1 MRIAQQFAA
10 FPLRIGPSKIDRRG
24 VFALSGIP
32 ARRKVVEYTGEKI
45 RVAVAIRRT
54 RRILF
59 HSKGPKR
66 LYLARLNRFWV
77 IDGAVGGCGA
87 EFINH
92 CCDPN
97 LFPKKVRGR
106 MAFFSKRRIRK
117 GQELTIDYSF
127 GPSPKPVAC
136 RCGARKCRGTIN
148 RLK

>member
-1 MRIAQQFAA
+1 MKIAAQFAA

-24 VFALSGIP
+24 VFAESGIP

-59 HSKGPKR
+59 RSRGPKR

-97 LFPKKVRGR
+97 LFPRRVRGR
-106 MAFFSKRRIRK
+106 MAFFSKKPIRK

-127 GPSPKPVAC
+127 GPSPKPVTC
-136 RCGARKCRGTIN
+136 RCGSRKCRGTIN

>member
-1 MRIAQQFAA
+1 MKIAPQFAA

-24 VFALSGIP
+24 VFAESGIP

-59 HSKGPKR
+59 HGRGPKR

-106 MAFFSKRRIRK
+106 MAFFSKKAIRK

-127 GPSPKPVAC
+127 GPSPQPVTC
-136 RCGARKCRGTIN
+136 RCGSRKCRGTIN

>member
-1 MRIAQQFAA
+1 MKIAPQFAA
-10 FPLRIGPSKIDRRG
+10 FPLRTGPSRIDRRG
-24 VFALSGIP
+24 VFAESGIP

-59 HSKGPKR
+59 RSRGPKR

-106 MAFFSKRRIRK
+106 MAFFSKKAIRK

-127 GPSPKPVAC
+127 GPSPKPVTC
-136 RCGARKCRGTIN
+136 RCGSRKCRGTIN

>member
-1 MRIAQQFAA
+1 MKIAPQFAA
-10 FPLRIGPSKIDRRG
+10 FPLRVGHSKIDRRG
-24 VFALSGIP
+24 VFAESGIP
-32 ARRKVVEYTGEKI
+32 ARHKVVEYTGEKI
-45 RVAVAIRRT
+45 RLAVAVNRARRV
-54 RRILF
+54 LF

-77 IDGAVGGCGA
+77 IDGSVGGSGA

-97 LFPKKVRGR
+97 LFPKKEHGGI
-106 MAFFSKRRIRK
+106 ALFSKKRIRK

-127 GPSPKPVAC
+127 GPSLKPVVC
-136 RCGARKCRGTIN
+136 RCGSRKCRGTIN

>member
-1 MRIAQQFAA
+1 MRIASQFAA
-10 FPLRIGPSKIDRRG
+10 FPLRIGHSKIDRRG
-24 VFALSGIP
+24 VFAESGIP
-32 ARRKVVEYTGEKI
+32 AKRKVVEYTGEKI

-59 HSKGPKR
+59 HTSGPKR

-106 MAFFSKRRIRK
+106 MAFFSKKAIRK

-127 GPSPKPVAC
+127 GPSPKPVTC
-136 RCGARKCRGTIN
+136 RCGSRKCRGTIN
-148 RLK
+148 RLR